1 MLEGLYS
8 AAAGMAAQQ
17 QRIDGVANDL
27 ANSSTTGYKHV
38 RVGFRDLL
46 YNAQGGGVGGNRFP
60 VLAGAGAAAGF
71 VGRSQAQ
78 GALQSTE
85 QPLDLAIQGP
95 GFFQVRRPDGTTA
108 FTRDGSLRLDA
119 TGRLTTQDGNIV
131 QPPIA
136 VPRGTAPD
144 EISIAADGTVRVG
157 NGRALGRIELVTV
170 PAPDGLQPLGGSLF
184 AASAQSGQPRAAGA
198 DSTLGQGALEAS
210 NVDVGDAMVDM
221 IDAQRSF
228 QLASKAIQ
236 MQDQM
241 LEIANQVKR

>member
-1 MLEGLYS
+1 MN
-8 AAAGMAAQQ
+8 AQQ
-17 QRIDGVANDL
+17 QGIDGIANDL

-46 YNAQGGGVGGNRFP
+46 YSAQGNGAGASVM
-60 VLAGAGAAAGF
+60 AGAGAAAGF
-71 VGRSQAQ
+71 IGRSHEQ
-78 GALQSTE
+78 GALQTTG

-95 GFFQVRRPDGTTA
+95 GFFQVRRADGSLA
-108 FTRDGSLRLDA
+108 LTRDGSLRLDSQ
-119 TGRLTTQDGNIV
+119 GRLTTNDGNVV
-131 QPPIA
+131 QPQIT
-136 VPRGTAPD
+136 VPRGTTP
-144 EISIAADGTVRVG
+144 EELSIAADGTVRAG
-157 NGRALGRIELVTV
+157 AGRALGRIELVTV
-170 PAPDGLQPLGGSLF
+170 PAPDGLQPLGNNLF
-184 AASAQSGQPRAAGA
+184 AATTNSGQPTTAGN
-198 DSTLGQGALEAS
+198 DTTLRQGALEGS

>member
-27 ANSSTTGYKHV
+27 ANASTTGYKHV
-38 RVGFRDLL
+38 RIGFRDLL
-46 YNAQGGGVGGNRFP
+46 YNAQGGGAGP
-60 VLAGAGAAAGF
+60 TVLAGAGAAAGF
-71 VGRSQAQ
+71 IGRSQGQ
-78 GALQSTE
+78 GALQTTD
-85 QPLDLAIQGP
+85 QPLDVAIQGS
-95 GFFQVRRPDGTTA
+95 GFFQVKRADGSLA
-108 FTRDGSLRLDA
+108 LTRDGSLRLDSQ
-119 TGRLTTQDGNIV
+119 GRLTTSDGDILQPEIV
-131 QPPIA
+131 
-136 VPRGTAPD
+136 VPRGTSAD
-144 EISIAADGTVRVG
+144 KLSIAGDGTVRAG
-157 NGRALGRIELVTV
+157 AGRPLGRIELVNV
-170 PAPDGLQPLGGSLF
+170 PAPDGLQPLGGNLF
-184 AASAQSGQPRAAGA
+184 AANAASGQPTAVGT
-198 DSTLGQGALEAS
+198 DTTLRQGALEGS

>member
-27 ANSSTTGYKHV
+27 ANTSTTGYKHV

-46 YNAQGGGVGGNRFP
+46 YNAQGGSAGP
-60 VLAGAGAAAGF
+60 TVLAGAGSAAGF
-71 VGRSQAQ
+71 IGRSQEQ
-78 GALQSTE
+78 GALQTTE

-95 GFFQVRRPDGTTA
+95 GFLQVRRPDGTTA
-108 FTRDGSLRLDA
+108 LTRDGALRLDA
-119 TGRLTTQDGNIV
+119 EGRLTTNDGNIV
-131 QPPIA
+131 QPQII
-136 VPRGTAPD
+136 VPRGTTP
-144 EISIAADGTVRVG
+144 EQLSIAADGTVRSG
-157 NGRALGRIELVTV
+157 AGRALGRIELVTV
-170 PAPDGLQPLGGSLF
+170 RAPDGLQSLGNNLF
-184 AASAQSGQPRAAGA
+184 AATAQSGPPAPAGA
-198 DSTLGQGALEAS
+198 DSTLRQGVLEGS

-228 QLASKAIQ
+228 QMASKAIQ

>member
-8 AAAGMAAQQ
+8 AAAGMNAQQ

-27 ANSSTTGYKHV
+27 ANTSTTGYKHV

-46 YNAQGGGVGGNRFP
+46 YSAQGGGAGP
-60 VLAGAGAAAGF
+60 SVLAGAGAAAGF
-71 VGRSQAQ
+71 IGRSQEQ
-78 GALQSTE
+78 GALQTTG
-85 QPLDLAIQGP
+85 QPLDVAIQGP
-95 GFFQVRRPDGTTA
+95 GFLQVKRPDGSLA
-108 FTRDGSLRLDA
+108 LTRDGSLRLDA
-119 TGRLTTQDGNIV
+119 TGRLATADGNIV
-131 QPPIA
+131 QPPIT
-136 VPRGTAPD
+136 VPRGTTPD
-144 EISIAADGTVRVG
+144 QLAIGADGTVRLSAG
-157 NGRALGRIELVTV
+157 GRALGRIELVTV
-170 PAPDGLQPLGGSLF
+170 PSPDGLQPLGGNLF
-184 AASAQSGQPRAAGA
+184 AASARSGQPTTAGN
-198 DSTLGQGALEAS
+198 DTSLRQGVLEGS

>member
-17 QRIDGVANDL
+17 QRLDGVANDL
-27 ANSSTTGYKHV
+27 ANASTTGYKHV

-46 YNAQGGGVGGNRFP
+46 YSAQGSAAGATVM
-60 VLAGAGAAAGF
+60 AGAGATAGLI
-71 VGRSQAQ
+71 GRSQEQ
-78 GALQSTE
+78 GALQTTG

-95 GFFQVRRPDGTTA
+95 GFFEVKRPDGSLA
-108 FTRDGSLRLDA
+108 LTRDGSLRLDA
-119 TGRLTTQDGNIV
+119 LGRLTTQDGDLL

-136 VPRGTAPD
+136 VPRGTTPD
-144 EISIAADGTVRVG
+144 ELSVAADGTVRAG
-157 NGRALGRIELVTV
+157 SGRALGRIGLVTV
-170 PAPDGLQPLGGSLF
+170 PAPDGLQSLGGNLF
-184 AASAQSGQPRAAGA
+184 AASAQSGQPVAAGTGT
-198 DSTLGQGALEAS
+198 TLHQGVLEGS